1 MSGFRLGKFFGV
13 NVNIDWSWLLIFTLV
28 SWSLASTF
36 RQVHPEWTTATQLGL
51 ALIAALLF
59 FLSVLAHELA
69 HSLVAN
75 ARKHPVRSITMFFF
89 GGVSNIQKE
98 PTTPWNEF
106 IITIVGPLTSFILGG
121 LFIILGTGG
130 AILNGVSM
138 QTRLECYPGLGRSA
152 QYFSGWDQSI
162 FCWGFST

>member
-36 RQVHPEWTTATQLGL
+36 GQVHPEWSTAMQLGL
-51 ALIAALLF
+51 ALIAAVLF

-75 ARKHPVRSITMFFF
+75 ARKHPVRSITMF
-89 GGVSNIQKE
+89 
-98 PTTPWNEF
+98 
-106 IITIVGPLTSFILGG
+106 
-121 LFIILGTGG
+121 LFVAHLW
-130 AILNGVSM
+130 A
-138 QTRLECYPGLGRSA
+138 TRLACCPNLGRLARSL
-152 QYFSGWDQSI
+152 SGWGPSI
-162 FCWGFST
+162 SCWGFST